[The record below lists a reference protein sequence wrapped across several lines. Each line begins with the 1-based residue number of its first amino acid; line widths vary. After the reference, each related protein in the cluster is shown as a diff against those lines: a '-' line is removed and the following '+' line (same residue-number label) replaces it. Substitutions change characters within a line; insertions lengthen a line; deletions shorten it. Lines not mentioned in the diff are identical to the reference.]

1 MSMLQIARTAGL
13 AVTAGVLAIL
23 LGRVLQGLEWTRLFR
38 VITRRQEPVVPKAR
52 RLFAY
57 YGQGFVQSARIL
69 DRPLQPRRLVVTILV
84 VASLLFLTGRAFHQ
98 NPWLDGMLSLVVSL
112 LGVRQVHKKRGM
124 KRAEALTFAFLY
136 EAVPVAL
143 HVLEASQQLDL
154 AIARMADL
162 VRDAPLKA
170 RLKTLVAMTAQPQY
184 ESAEVAFLA
193 WATELGLQE
202 IRFFALATKEAK
214 RYGVLLPDL
223 WVELRDLLGRDL
235 EYRRSMRQ
243 RTAHYRQGGYI
254 FYGML
259 AGTLLVTYPFTQ
271 SHMSPI
277 TQALFWIVLSVMTL
291 GLYGIVR
298 ESQAIDV

>member
-1 MSMLQIARTAGL
+1 MLQLARTAGL
-13 AVTAGVLAIL
+13 AVTAGMLAVL
-23 LGRVLQGLEWTRLFR
+23 LGRVLQDLEWARLFCAM
-38 VITRRQEPVVPKAR
+38 TMRREPVPRKVGR
-52 RLFAY
+52 IWTW
-57 YGQGFVQSARIL
+57 YGQAFVQSARIL
-69 DRPLQPRRLVVTILV
+69 DQPLQRKRLVVTIIAI
-84 VASLLFLTGRAFHQ
+84 ASLLFSVGRALHQ
-98 NPWLDGMLSLVVSL
+98 NVLLAAVLSLVISL
-112 LGVRQVHKKRGM
+112 LSVRQAYKRRGIKRG
-124 KRAEALTFAFLY
+124 ETLLFAFFY

-143 HVLEASQQLDL
+143 HVLEASKQLDL
-154 AIARMADL
+154 AITRMADL

-170 RLKTLVAMTAQPQY
+170 RLQTLAAMTARPQY
-184 ESAEVAFLA
+184 ETAEVAFLA
-193 WATELGLQE
+193 WAQELGLTE
-202 IRFFALATKEAK
+202 IIFFALATKEAK

-259 AGTLLVTYPFTQ
+259 AGTLLLTYPFTQ
-271 SHMSPI
+271 AHMTSV
-277 TQALFWIVLSVMTL
+277 TQALFWVVLSVMTL